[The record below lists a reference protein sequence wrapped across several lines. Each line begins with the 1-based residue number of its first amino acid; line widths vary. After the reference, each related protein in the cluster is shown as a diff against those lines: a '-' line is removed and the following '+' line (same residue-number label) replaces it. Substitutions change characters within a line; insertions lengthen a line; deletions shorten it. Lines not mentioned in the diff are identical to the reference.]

1 MQKKTSM
8 NKVIIILFLVL
19 EILSYSFEVKIIDLL
34 WKLLFLKSKN
44 KNYDWDKLGTEFNWD
59 LDLDSEYKFTKNK
72 K

>member
-1 MQKKTSM
+1 M

-44 KNYDWDKLGTEFNWD
+44 KNYDWKKLGTEFNWN
-59 LDLDSEYKFTKNK
+59 LDSEYKFTKNK